1 MAVWCVLYAIKPGCM
16 LNLDNVIAHKA
27 ALIDRESELMAPE
40 SAFAAHEAAPVGSLG
55 AHADIPTYIDQ
66 CHPS

>member
-1 MAVWCVLYAIKPGCM
+1 MAVRCVLYAIEPGCM

-27 ALIDRESELMAPE
+27 ALIDRESELMVPE
-40 SAFAAHEAAPVGSLG
+40 SAFTVHEAAPVGSLG
-55 AHADIPTYIDQ
+55 AHADIPAFANQ